1 MNMRKFAQLIS
12 VISVWAG
19 KSLDDHEV
27 DQINDLVL
35 DCHPPQPSSNYVSQE
50 AVNELLICLN
60 SENNLIPSIKAYRAL
75 TNASLKEA
83 KDAVEKYRRICW

>member
-19 KSLDDHEV
+19 KSLDAHEV

-60 SENNLIPSIKAYRAL
+60 SSENHLIPSIKAYRAL

-83 KDAVEKYRRICW
+83 KEAVEKYRRV